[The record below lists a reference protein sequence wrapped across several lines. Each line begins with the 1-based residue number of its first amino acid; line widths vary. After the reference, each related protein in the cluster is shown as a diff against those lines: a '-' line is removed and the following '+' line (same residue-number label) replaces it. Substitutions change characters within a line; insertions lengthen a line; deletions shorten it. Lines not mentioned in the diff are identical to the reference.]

1 MDFVERLAAFPAH
14 RLCSANFQGQ
24 QMENEEHYAVLEEF
38 SADVKNIRFIENRA
52 NWAALMEFL
61 TDHDLETTTGNLKFA
76 YDALSKNG
84 LLELEPIRT
93 RACASANTNACTSAI
108 SNSSTTS
115 YCCAHAIFQTRYRG
129 GMEERTANQNGYSQA
144 MVKVRVIVRWFSMR
158 GKNINGKVPR
168 CI

>member
-1 MDFVERLAAFPAH
+1 MRMDFVERLAAFPAH

-84 LLELEPIRT
+84 LLELEPIREPIPAPIPAPAPAPVPIPT
-93 RACASANTNACTSAI
+93 PAPAPSPTVQPPPIAVPTP
-108 SNSSTTS
+108 
-115 YCCAHAIFQTRYRG
+115 FFKRG
-129 GMEERTANQNGYSQA
+129 IAVAWKNGQPIRMDTA
-144 MVKVRVIVRWFSMR
+144 KRW
-158 GKNINGKVPR
+158 
-168 CI
+168 